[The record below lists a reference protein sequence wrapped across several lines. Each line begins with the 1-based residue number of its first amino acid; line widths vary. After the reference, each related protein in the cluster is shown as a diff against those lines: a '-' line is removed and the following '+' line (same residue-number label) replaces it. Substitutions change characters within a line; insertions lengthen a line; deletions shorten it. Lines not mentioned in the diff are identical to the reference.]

1 MKSAKENMRGE
12 KGWKNVETKHSHA
25 STAAHKLVKGVT
37 EKRVQADLNRRPAEL
52 QSAALPLS
60 YTPNLGWKQRPSV
73 CEGLMRCLI
82 CRPGRKRHL

>member
-60 YTPNLGWKQRPSV
+60 YTPSYIIRETRDNIMTACPS
-73 CEGLMRCLI
+73 G
-82 CRPGRKRHL
+82 